1 MTRRRINTLDYS
13 TYSEANPVT
22 VDLELGIATGT
33 TSIANFSNVYGGAGH
48 DTLMGNEQ
56 DNILRGGTGDDLL
69 DGRGGNDTLDESN
82 SNVNLS
88 IDLSRSDAQNT
99 GIGNDTIINME
110 NLCTGSG
117 DDILQGLGNGN
128 SCILEGGLGN
138 DRYVF
143 AGNWNGYT
151 IIDIGGDQDVFD
163 FSALN
168 SDLNFVFDNIV
179 SITDGSSS
187 YSHSSGGIEKF
198 LGGSGNDIFNIREG
212 MAAGIAI
219 DGQDGQDVLNFNACT
234 DARELKVQAA
244 GSSGMNGMESVSGL
258 IFSNIDSIA
267 GSNSDQDTLIG
278 ADLDAIWRFTDSEY
292 SYHAGGAQIVFS
304 GFENLQGG
312 SGKDIMDYSGYGSD
326 ISIDLQTNTISG
338 IAGTFSG
345 MEEVWGSTGTNDRI
359 MDKDSGS
366 TFAISSVKSGIADG
380 WLAFKD
386 IEDIYGSG
394 NDKLDFRAV
403 EEAIQLHIAGISAQS
418 GFTGNEYVCG
428 IRFSGIN
435 EIIGTGAS
443 DRAIGTS
450 AAAVWSITGN
460 GTSNYQVG
468 EHTLTLSSI
477 EHIVGSSAGDVLS
490 YGDYTMGGALIDIN
504 GAGSDIG
511 FQGSASGLLSF
522 DNINSN
528 RQPAK

>member
-1 MTRRRINTLDYS
+1 MLGFTGFEYVKGGNANDTFNIMAANQQIKEYQGGAGDDTFKLFGLVTVPGLINGDGGTDRLDYSAYGRGVLVNLASHLAQAIFGGADGGIFGIESVIGSNFADTLIGDENDNTLEGLDGDDIIIGGPGDDLLKGGLGSDIYRFLAEWGQDIIEDLGGIADEIDFSDIQVAMSFTFMFGGIGVTGGGQRLTIRGNNIELIKSGSGDDEFILGEDGVKIADGNGIIDGGGGINTLDYS

-110 NLCTGSG
+110 NLRTGSG

-219 DGQDGQDVLNFNACT
+219 DGQDGQ
-234 DARELKVQAA
+234 
-244 GSSGMNGMESVSGL
+244 M
-258 IFSNIDSIA
+258 
-267 GSNSDQDTLIG
+267 
-278 ADLDAIWRFTDSEY
+278 Y
-292 SYHAGGAQIVFS
+292 
-304 GFENLQGG
+304 
-312 SGKDIMDYSGYGSD
+312 
-326 ISIDLQTNTISG
+326 
-338 IAGTFSG
+338 
-345 MEEVWGSTGTNDRI
+345 
-359 MDKDSGS
+359 
-366 TFAISSVKSGIADG
+366 
-380 WLAFKD
+380 
-386 IEDIYGSG
+386 
-394 NDKLDFRAV
+394 
-403 EEAIQLHIAGISAQS
+403 
-418 GFTGNEYVCG
+418 
-428 IRFSGIN
+428 
-435 EIIGTGAS
+435 
-443 DRAIGTS
+443 
-450 AAAVWSITGN
+450 
-460 GTSNYQVG
+460 
-468 EHTLTLSSI
+468 
-477 EHIVGSSAGDVLS
+477 
-490 YGDYTMGGALIDIN
+490 
-504 GAGSDIG
+504 
-511 FQGSASGLLSF
+511 
-522 DNINSN
+522 
-528 RQPAK
+528 